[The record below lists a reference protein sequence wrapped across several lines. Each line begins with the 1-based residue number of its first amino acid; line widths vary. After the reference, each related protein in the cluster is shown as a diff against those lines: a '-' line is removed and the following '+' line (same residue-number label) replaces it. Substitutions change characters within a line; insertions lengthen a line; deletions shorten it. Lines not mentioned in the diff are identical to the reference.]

1 MVYTKIDD
9 GAINLENLARVN
21 SEGVVYYLSFV
32 AAITLVAMAIL
43 LVSHAMEKEDDTRAF
58 TLPVL
63 RL

>member
-43 LVSHAMEKEDDTRAF
+43 LVSGDMRNCTAN
-58 TLPVL
+58 P
-63 RL
+63 